1 MFDLIW
7 VVRFIRFTSERW
19 WSRCLPAQVIHGRT
33 RVRVCWE
40 RSHGISVEEGVYAS
54 RRCYL
59 SMLVPSG
66 SSPQLGTFSTSAL
79 VDCAPPGPGSHTG
92 TRWGYPL
99 GNALA
104 IEGLELSEVHRGEGC
119 GARATGSWRKTS
131 TVSTCKIMSG
141 FVESANVATTIEIQS
156 VEGVPVFK
164 VGKARTAA

>member
-1 MFDLIW
+1 
-7 VVRFIRFTSERW
+7 
-19 WSRCLPAQVIHGRT
+19 
-33 RVRVCWE
+33 
-40 RSHGISVEEGVYAS
+40 
-54 RRCYL
+54 
-59 SMLVPSG
+59 
-66 SSPQLGTFSTSAL
+66 
-79 VDCAPPGPGSHTG
+79 
-92 TRWGYPL
+92 L